1 MRILIAEDE
10 KILVEIY
17 SSFLKKAGHEV
28 DIASDGE
35 QALFRMKEGKPDL
48 VLLDLRMPKKD
59 GFEVLEERAND
70 EELQKIPVI
79 VLSGLSEDRDIKRAT
94 ALGANDFCNKVQ
106 VEVRPLIEKI
116 GKFIPPQPT

>member
-10 KILVEIY
+10 KILIEIY

-28 DIASDGE
+28 EVATDGE
-35 QALFRMKEGKPDL
+35 QALFRMKKNKPDL

-59 GFEVLEERAND
+59 GFEVLEERAID
-70 EELQKIPVI
+70 EELRNIPVI
-79 VLSGLSEDRDIKRAT
+79 VLSGLSEDRDVKRAA

-106 VEVRPLIEKI
+106 IEVKPLIEKI
-116 GKFIPPQPT
+116 QKLVPGT